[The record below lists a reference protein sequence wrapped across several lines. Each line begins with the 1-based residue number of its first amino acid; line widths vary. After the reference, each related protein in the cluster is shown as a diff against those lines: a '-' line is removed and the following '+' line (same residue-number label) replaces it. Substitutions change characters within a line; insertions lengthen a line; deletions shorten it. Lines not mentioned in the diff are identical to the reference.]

1 VQVVSGPVDY
11 TGAADPGTGVVSTLP
26 ASAFA
31 GGPVTVP
38 VSVPAS
44 RFYRAQVVSSAGALL
59 GSGNPVWLLRE
70 QPPVAVPAGRRH

>member
-1 VQVVSGPVDY
+1 ML
-11 TGAADPGTGVVSTLP
+11 STLP

-38 VSVPAS
+38 VGTDAS
-44 RFYRAQVVSSAGALL
+44 RFVRAQVVSSAGALL

-70 QPPVAVPAGRRH
+70 QPPVAIPAARRL